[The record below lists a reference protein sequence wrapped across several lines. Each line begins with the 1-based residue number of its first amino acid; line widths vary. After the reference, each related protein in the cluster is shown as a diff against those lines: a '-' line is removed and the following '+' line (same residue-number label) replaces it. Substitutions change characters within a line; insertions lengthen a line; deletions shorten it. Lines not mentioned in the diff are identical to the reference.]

1 MAAVADRPCDL
12 FASSPPLVPAPPPRA
27 MLHDPY
33 EGISLTVDAQEWHR
47 LDVDRALMWTRVRVL
62 SNQASFAL
70 RVRVR
75 PPDGERLPDKL
86 ALKATLVV
94 DRQGGKD
101 TGAGKDA
108 ASAAAFTKPHL
119 LVSEA
124 GEAPLLLDAP
134 PGRHSRAALLPA
146 APVMVVPDR
155 SGGGGGTAHFSLRLG
170 DYALSDRCGIGR
182 SLLKL
187 LITPEIATSAD
198 MEAICAG
205 GGPRSCTTFTAPF
218 RAITRLRLQP
228 SIMHM
233 YPPPGSK
240 PSGKAVRMPPPCP
253 SRRGYRPYL
262 RAGAQ

>member
-1 MAAVADRPCDL
+1 
-12 FASSPPLVPAPPPRA
+12 

-124 GEAPLLLDAP
+124 GRRRCCWTPRRAATPAP
-134 PGRHSRAALLPA
+134 PSSLLP
-146 APVMVVPDR
+146 R
-155 SGGGGGTAHFSLRLG
+155 
-170 DYALSDRCGIGR
+170 
-182 SLLKL
+182 
-187 LITPEIATSAD
+187 
-198 MEAICAG
+198 
-205 GGPRSCTTFTAPF
+205 
-218 RAITRLRLQP
+218 
-228 SIMHM
+228 
-233 YPPPGSK
+233 
-240 PSGKAVRMPPPCP
+240 
-253 SRRGYRPYL
+253 
-262 RAGAQ
+262 